1 MAINLDLRQLRAFV
15 TVVQTGS
22 FSTAARTLGI
32 SQSAVSQAIRQL
44 EEELSVR
51 LLDRTTRSLQLS
63 KVGADFLPGIQRL
76 LADLD
81 HQLQDLQDLRE
92 HRRGHVTMA
101 CVPSVA
107 LRLMPDVLAN
117 FKGEHPLVNVTI
129 KEVSRNQII
138 SFLRSGDVELGIAN
152 VPGEDPDFDAKL
164 LFTDSFALVMRR
176 DHPLASRDS
185 VTWEDGAAA
194 GLIAMAPGTGIRLET
209 DRAIPHPGKS
219 GPLYEAEHPATLLA
233 MVEAGVGIAPLPG
246 LAWPATD
253 HPILTFR
260 RLVAPRVE
268 RELYLIKRTG
278 RDLSPAGRALYR
290 AILSGAQSRLHE
302 LELR

>member
-63 KVGADFLPGIQRL
+63 KVGVDFLPGIQRL

-92 HRRGHVTMA
+92 HRRGHVTVA

-107 LRLMPDVLAN
+107 LRLMPDVLAS

-138 SFLRSGDVELGIAN
+138 SFLRSG
-152 VPGEDPDFDAKL
+152 
-164 LFTDSFALVMRR
+164 
-176 DHPLASRDS
+176 
-185 VTWEDGAAA
+185 
-194 GLIAMAPGTGIRLET
+194 
-209 DRAIPHPGKS
+209 
-219 GPLYEAEHPATLLA
+219 
-233 MVEAGVGIAPLPG
+233 
-246 LAWPATD
+246 
-253 HPILTFR
+253 
-260 RLVAPRVE
+260 
-268 RELYLIKRTG
+268 
-278 RDLSPAGRALYR
+278 
-290 AILSGAQSRLHE
+290 
-302 LELR
+302 